1 MTIGLLVLASIAIIT
16 LDYRGEAHGVITS
29 AKRGAHDAFSPLEHG
44 VDALVRPVG
53 SFLSGAVHGGAL
65 EDQNAK
71 LREQIGVLQRQALT
85 TQATHNSLRTLE
97 RLDQLPW
104 VGTIPTVAAEVT
116 ALGSSDFD
124 ATVQLDKGSTSGVA
138 VGMPVVGGAGLIGQV
153 VEVWSSGCTVRLLT
167 DVDSSVGVR
176 FGSAGTL
183 ALVQGSGL
191 GRSLAVNL
199 IAAGHLAAQGRGADH
214 ERAARRP
221 VSRRHPGGH
230 GHVVHVDALGHPGDG
245 VGPTARRPGRAAVR
259 RRLAVAGLAVTRSDR
274 VGAPGWGPHH
284 RRHGASAPSS
294 SRSLLVVQNTLLD
307 LVRVDGA
314 HPDVMLLLP
323 VAAGYAAGPDR
334 GAVFGFITGLV
345 ADLFLPTPFG
355 LSALVGC
362 LLGFGTGVATR
373 GLVRTSWWLPPL
385 VAAAAT
391 TAGMGAY
398 AILGAVLGEPGML
411 KIYLVP
417 ALVVGTPSAALLA
430 VPVLRV
436 VAWAVPEPGPGR
448 NAAAGGGLR

>member
-71 LREQIGVLQRQALT
+71 LREQIGALQRQALT
-85 TQATHNSLRTLE
+85 TQATRNSLRTLE

-104 VGTIPTVAAEVT
+104 VGTIPTVAAQVT

-199 IAAGHLAAQGRGADH
+199 IAPGTSLHKGEVLTTSGLQDARYPAD
-214 ERAARRP
+214 
-221 VSRRHPGGH
+221 V
-230 GHVVHVDALGHPGDG
+230 
-245 VGPTARRPGRAAVR
+245 
-259 RRLAVAGLAVTRSDR
+259 
-274 VGAPGWGPHH
+274 
-284 RRHGASAPSS
+284 
-294 SRSLLVVQNTLLD
+294 
-307 LVRVDGA
+307 
-314 HPDVMLLLP
+314 P
-323 VAAGYAAGPDR
+323 VAT
-334 GAVFGFITGLV
+334 V
-345 ADLFLPTPFG
+345 
-355 LSALVGC
+355 
-362 LLGFGTGVATR
+362 
-373 GLVRTSWWLPPL
+373 TSF
-385 VAAAAT
+385 T
-391 TAGMGAY
+391 S
-398 AILGAVLGEPGML
+398 
-411 KIYLVP
+411 
-417 ALVVGTPSAALLA
+417 TPSATQETVSARPLA
-430 VPVLRV
+430 DLGVLQYV
-436 VAWAVPEPGPGR
+436 DVLQWQASP
-448 NAAAGGGLR
+448 